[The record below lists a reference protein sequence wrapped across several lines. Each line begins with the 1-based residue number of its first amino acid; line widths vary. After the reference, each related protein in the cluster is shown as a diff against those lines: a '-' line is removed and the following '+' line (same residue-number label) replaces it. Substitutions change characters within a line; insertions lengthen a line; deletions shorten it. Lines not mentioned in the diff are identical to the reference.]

1 MLPCTRLRLFRTPPR
16 PLGGHPLP
24 PLRSCPHEA
33 LGHLNALPQP
43 CQLEG
48 GGPGKRY
55 LGAVPAAPLSGPRS
69 SPGAASGVSPVG
81 PPPTLPRYTWLRSS
95 IFVLQEAP
103 SERKAERS
111 PGGREAGGGKGS
123 AGPRGGRWAEE
134 GEGRAAQAPALLW
147 RPGFGPG
154 RPACPS
160 RYTRGKVFPRPLPAS
175 PRLPASPAPASAG
188 GAPLCQTVST
198 LCKDKDQREEEE
210 ESEEEE
216 EEVRE
221 GRGDVSWEGG
231 ERSGHS
237 PNLLIPKA
245 PETPACPQPR
255 WYHFQTQPL

>member
-48 GGPGKRY
+48 GRPGERY

-69 SPGAASGVSPVG
+69 GPGAASGVSPAG
-81 PPPTLPRYTWLRSS
+81 PPPTLPRYTWLQSS

-154 RPACPS
+154 RPARPS

-175 PRLPASPAPASAG
+175 PRLPASPAPARRSSTMPDSFDTLQRQRPEG
-188 GAPLCQTVST
+188 G
-198 LCKDKDQREEEE
+198 
-210 ESEEEE
+210 
-216 EEVRE
+216 
-221 GRGDVSWEGG
+221 GRGERGGRGGG
-231 ERSGHS
+231 ERRKGRCELGRRRAFGTLSEPPHPQS
-237 PNLLIPKA
+237 PRNSSVS
-245 PETPACPQPR
+245 PAAVSER
-255 WYHFQTQPL
+255 A